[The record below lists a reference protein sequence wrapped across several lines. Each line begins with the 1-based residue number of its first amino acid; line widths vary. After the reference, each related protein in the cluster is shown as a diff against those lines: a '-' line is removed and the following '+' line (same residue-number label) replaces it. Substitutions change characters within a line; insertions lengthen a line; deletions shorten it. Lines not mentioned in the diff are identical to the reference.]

1 MERQRTIQR
10 EVGHAG
16 IGVHTGNRTR
26 LTFKPAPPNH
36 GVKFVRTDTDEPVVI
51 DAVIDNVCDVG
62 DRRAALRGTTI
73 AANGLKI
80 HTVEHVLA
88 ALMGFGVDNVVIELD
103 ANEPPVGDGSAL
115 PFVAMLEEA
124 GVEEQDAPKRWFA
137 PTEPI
142 HFSEDGVTIV
152 VLPADSLRISATIC
166 YNRPGL
172 DSQYCSLP
180 IDEETFVNEI
190 APSRTFCFYHEVE
203 HLTRE
208 GLIKGGSLDNAVV
221 IKDDAILSKNGL
233 RFPDEFVRHKIL
245 DLMGD
250 LCLLGRP
257 LRAHVVAIRSG
268 HLSHIKLTRLLRE
281 RATMTQSTRS
291 PAPGVVHPATGEV
304 FDIGRI
310 MRVLPH
316 RYPFLLVDRIVEIEG
331 NERIVGIKNVTIN
344 EPFFSGHFPEH
355 PVMPG
360 VLIIEAMAQVGAIL
374 LLNMSG
380 NDGKIA
386 YFASIDK
393 CRFRKPVMPG
403 DRLRLEAVTVAIRS
417 KIAKFKTA
425 AFVGEDKVAEAELMC
440 SLADA

>member
-10 EVGHAG
+10 EVSHAG
-16 IGVHTGNRTR
+16 IGVHTGNKTR
-26 LTFKPAPPNH
+26 LIFKPAPPDH

-51 DAVIDNVCDVG
+51 DALIENVSDVV
-62 DRRAALRGTTI
+62 RGTTI
-73 AANGLKI
+73 ASNGVKV

-88 ALMGFGVDNVVIELD
+88 ALMGFGIDNLVVEVD
-103 ANEPPVGDGSAL
+103 ANEPPVGDGSAR

-124 GVEEQDAPKRWFA
+124 GIEEQDVAKRWFA

-142 HFSEDGVTIV
+142 HYSENGVTLI
-152 VLPADSLRISATIC
+152 VLPSDLLRISATIC
-166 YNRPGL
+166 YERPGL

-180 IDEETFVNEI
+180 INEETFANEI

-203 HLTRE
+203 HLMRN

-221 IKDDAILSKNGL
+221 IKDEAVLTKDGL
-233 RFPDEFVRHKIL
+233 RFHNEFVRHKIL

-250 LCLLGRP
+250 LFLLGRP
-257 LRAHVVAIRSG
+257 LRAHVVAIKSG

-281 RATMTQSTRS
+281 RVTMTESTKS
-291 PAPGVVHPATGEV
+291 PAPGVVHPETGEV
-304 FDIGRI
+304 FDITRI

-344 EPFFSGHFPEH
+344 EPFFSGHFPGR

-360 VLIIEAMAQVGAIL
+360 VLILEAMAQVGAIL

-380 NDGKIA
+380 NDSKIA
-386 YFASIDK
+386 YFASVDK

-403 DRLRLEAVTVAIRS
+403 DQLRLEARAVAIRS
-417 KIAKFKTA
+417 RIAKFKAT
-425 AFVGEDKVAEAELMC
+425 AFVGEEKVAEAELMC